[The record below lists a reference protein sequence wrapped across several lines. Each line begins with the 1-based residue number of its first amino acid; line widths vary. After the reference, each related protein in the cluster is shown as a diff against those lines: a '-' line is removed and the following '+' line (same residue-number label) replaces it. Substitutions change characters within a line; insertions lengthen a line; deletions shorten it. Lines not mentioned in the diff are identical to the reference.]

1 MADDREQEAALD
13 WGSASVDDGQLTVPL
28 IGEVPSGWTKRAK
41 SVVERLDRSGSSW
54 GAIRVT
60 KKQLRVDAVTAGSEH
75 DVHHFLESV
84 VLQANAAFRE
94 EEQDGDDDG
103 RSEQDQE
110 MTDAFRALA
119 TDRAD
124 QPG

>member
-28 IGEVPSGWTKRAK
+28 IGDVPSGWTKRAK
-41 SVVERLDRSGSSW
+41 LVVERLDRSGSSW
-54 GAIRVT
+54 GAIHVT
-60 KKQLRVDAVTAGSEH
+60 KRQLRVDAVSAGSEH
-75 DVHHFLESV
+75 DLHHFLESV

-94 EEQDGDDDG
+94 EQEDVAGDG
-103 RSEQDQE
+103 RSEQDQQ
-110 MTDAFRALA
+110 MTEAFRALA
-119 TDRAD
+119 TGRAD

>member
-28 IGEVPSGWTKRAK
+28 IGEVPNGWTKRAK

-94 EEQDGDDDG
+94 EAQAGDDDG

>member
-1 MADDREQEAALD
+1 MTDDRDQEAALD

-28 IGEVPSGWTKRAK
+28 IGDVPSGWTKRAK
-41 SVVERLDRSGSSW
+41 SVVERLEHSGSSW

-60 KKQLRVDAVTAGSEH
+60 KKQLRVDAVSAGSEH

-94 EEQDGDDDG
+94 EQEDAGDDG
-103 RSEQDQE
+103 RSAEDQE

>member
-1 MADDREQEAALD
+1 MADGREQEAALD
-13 WGSASVDDGQLTVPL
+13 WGSASVDEGQLTVPL
-28 IGEVPSGWTKRAK
+28 IGDIPNGWTKRAK
-41 SVVERLDRSGSSW
+41 SVVDRLARAGSSW
-54 GAIRVT
+54 GAIQVT
-60 KKQLRVDAVTAGSEH
+60 KKQLRVDAVSAGSEH
-75 DVHHFLESV
+75 DLHHFLESV

-94 EEQDGDDDG
+94 EQEDVAEDG
-103 RSEQDQE
+103 RSEQDQQ

>member
-1 MADDREQEAALD
+1 MTDDREQEAALD

-28 IGEVPSGWTKRAK
+28 LGDVPSGWTKRAK
-41 SVVERLDRSGSSW
+41 SVVERLEHSGSSW

-60 KKQLRVDAVTAGSEH
+60 KKQLRVDAVSAGSEH

-94 EEQDGDDDG
+94 EQQDGDNDG
-103 RSEQDQE
+103 RSEQDQQ